1 METKP
6 KSKNIVQ
13 NTTIKNDI
21 EKKGGLLSFFHEM
34 TYIERRIL
42 MLEQKDEQLLIDL
55 TSARGV
61 PGNEEEVREVFKA
74 YAKDYADEIIF
85 DGLGSVIAKHGQDEN
100 SPRIFISGHMDE
112 VGFMVTKIT
121 EKGFIEFQTLGGW
134 WSQVML
140 AQQVEIKTREGKLIH
155 GVIGCKP
162 PHVLSVEARNK
173 PYDIKDMFIDVGGSS
188 EEEVK
193 SWGVRPGDMITPYIE
208 YKRLNDS
215 KFLLAKAWDNRVG
228 TAVALRV
235 LENLA
240 KDGHPNQL
248 FAGSDVMEEVGLR
261 GARTSTY
268 LANPEI
274 AFALDTGTAGDTP
287 GMTPKEADS
296 VLGKGPQIL
305 IFDASMVPHKKLLN
319 FVTDVAEEL
328 EIPFQY
334 TVIAGGGTDAGQMHL
349 TRQGIPSLAITV
361 PVRYLHSHTSV
372 IHEDD
377 YLNTVKLVTE
387 VVRRLDRTTVDQILS
402 Y

>member
-1 METKP
+1 M
-6 KSKNIVQ
+6 IL
-13 NTTIKNDI
+13 
-21 EKKGGLLSFFHEM
+21 EKKGGLLSFFHEKIY
-34 TYIERRIL
+34 TERRIL
-42 MLEQKDEQLLIDL
+42 MLDQKDEQLLIDL

-74 YAKDYADEIIF
+74 YAKDYSDEIIF

-112 VGFMVTKIT
+112 VGFMVTNIT
-121 EKGFIEFQTLGGW
+121 EKGFVEFQTLGGW

-235 LENLA
+235 LENLV

-287 GMTPKEADS
+287 GMTSKEADS

-305 IFDASMVPHKKLLN
+305 IFDASMIPHKKLLN

-349 TRQGIPSLAITV
+349 TRHGIPSLAITV

-387 VVRRLDRTTVDQILS
+387 VVRRLDRATVDQILS

>member
-1 METKP
+1 
-6 KSKNIVQ
+6 
-13 NTTIKNDI
+13 
-21 EKKGGLLSFFHEM
+21 
-34 TYIERRIL
+34 

-61 PGNEEEVREVFKA
+61 PGNEEEVREIFKA
-74 YAKDYADEIIF
+74 YAKPFADEILF
-85 DGLGSVIAKHGQDEN
+85 DGIGSVIAKHGQDEN
-100 SPRIFISGHMDE
+100 APKIFISGHMDE

-140 AQQVEIKTREGKLIH
+140 AQQVEIKTSEGRLIH

-162 PHVLSVEARNK
+162 PHVLTPEARK
-173 PYDIKDMFIDVGGSS
+173 QPYDIKDMFIDVGATSQ
-188 EEEVK
+188 EEVK
-193 SWGVRPGDMITPYIE
+193 GWGVRPGDMITPYIE
-208 YKRLNDS
+208 YKRLNDT
-215 KFLLAKAWDNRVG
+215 KYLLAKAWDNRVG

-240 KDGHPNQL
+240 TEGHNNQL
-248 FAGSDVMEEVGLR
+248 YAGSDVMEEVGLR

-268 LANPEI
+268 LVNPDI

-287 GMTPKEADS
+287 GMTAKEADS

-319 FVTDVAEEL
+319 FVVKVAEEL

-334 TVIAGGGTDAGQMHL
+334 AVIAGGGTDAGQMHL
-349 TRQGIPSLAITV
+349 TRKGVPSLAITV

-387 VVRRLDRTTVDQILS
+387 VVRRLDRKTVDELLS

>member
-1 METKP
+1 MILK
-6 KSKNIVQ
+6 
-13 NTTIKNDI
+13 
-21 EKKGGLLSFFHEM
+21 KKGGLLSFFHEM
-34 TYIERRIL
+34 TYTERRIL

-85 DGLGSVIAKHGQDEN
+85 DGLGSVIAKHGQDEK

-173 PYDIKDMFIDVGGSS
+173 PYDIKDMFIDVGSSS

-208 YKRLNDS
+208 YKRLNDR

-268 LANPEI
+268 LADPEI

-387 VVRRLDRTTVDQILS
+387 VVRRLDRATVDQILS

>member
-1 METKP
+1 MLGVAVHMD
-6 KSKNIVQ
+6 KS
-13 NTTIKNDI
+13 
-21 EKKGGLLSFFHEM
+21 E
-34 TYIERRIL
+34 
-42 MLEQKDEQLLIDL
+42 EQLLIEL

-61 PGNEEEVREVFKA
+61 PGNEDEVREVFKK
-74 YAKDYADEIIF
+74 YAAPFAEDISF
-85 DGLGSVIAKHGQDEN
+85 DGLGSVIAKHVGEGGG
-100 SPRIFISGHMDE
+100 PKIFISGHMDE

-121 EKGFIEFQTLGGW
+121 EQGFIEFQTLGGW

-140 AQQVEIKTREGKLIH
+140 AQQVEIKTQAGKLIR

-162 PHVLSVEARNK
+162 PHVLTPEARK
-173 PYDIKDMFIDVGGSS
+173 QPYEIKDMFIDIGATSQK
-188 EEEVK
+188 EAQE
-193 SWGVRPGDMITPYIE
+193 WGIRPGDMITPYIE
-208 YKRLNDS
+208 YERLNGG

-228 TAVALRV
+228 TAVSLRV

-240 KDGHPNQL
+240 KEGHPNCL

-261 GARTSTY
+261 GARTSTH
-268 LANPEI
+268 LVNPDI
-274 AFALDTGTAGDTP
+274 ALALDTGTAGDTP

-296 VLGKGPQIL
+296 KLGAGPQVL

-319 FVTDVAEEL
+319 FVVNVAEEL

-334 TVIAGGGTDAGQMHL
+334 TVITGGGTDAGQMHL
-349 TRQGIPSLAITV
+349 TRDGVPSLAITV
-361 PVRYLHSHTSV
+361 PVRYLHSHTSI

-387 VVRRLDRTTVDQILS
+387 VVRRLDDEAVKNIRS

>member
-1 METKP
+1 
-6 KSKNIVQ
+6 
-13 NTTIKNDI
+13 
-21 EKKGGLLSFFHEM
+21 
-34 TYIERRIL
+34 

-61 PGNEEEVREVFKA
+61 PGNEEEVREIFKA
-74 YAKDYADEIIF
+74 YAKPFADEIMF
-85 DGLGSVIAKHGQDEN
+85 DGIGSVIAKHGQDEQA
-100 SPRIFISGHMDE
+100 PKIFISGHMDE

-140 AQQVEIKTREGKLIH
+140 AQQVEIKTSEGKLIH

-162 PHVLSVEARNK
+162 PHVLSPEARK
-173 PYDIKDMFIDVGGSS
+173 QPYDIKDMFIDVGAAS

-193 SWGVRPGDMITPYIE
+193 AWGVRPGDMITPYIE
-208 YKRLNDS
+208 YKRLNDT

-240 KDGHPNQL
+240 TEGHNNQL
-248 FAGSDVMEEVGLR
+248 YAGSDVMEEVGLR

-268 LANPEI
+268 LVNPDI
-274 AFALDTGTAGDTP
+274 ALALDTGTAGDTP

-305 IFDASMVPHKKLLN
+305 IFDASMIPHKKLLN
-319 FVTDVAEEL
+319 FVVKVAEEL

-334 TVIAGGGTDAGQMHL
+334 AVIAGGGTDAGQMHL
-349 TRQGIPSLAITV
+349 TRKGVPSLAITV

-387 VVRRLDRTTVDQILS
+387 VVRRLDRQTVDELLS